1 MIFLFLPPKETT
13 EIGEA
18 EYEEDTKLF
27 DDSGSCLY
35 MYMMHY
41 TIKHSHFKKELQTY
55 IHH

>member
-1 MIFLFLPPKETT
+1 MICLFLPPNETT

-27 DDSGSCLY
+27 DESGSCLY
-35 MYMMHY
+35 MYY